1 MIRSIEGL
9 RGLAALL
16 VALFHAYVYG
26 KWGGQPAGWG
36 VLQHAWLFVDLFFV
50 ISGFV
55 MAAAYADRLQTPAML
70 GSYLVRRF
78 FRLYPLHIVTTVAVI
93 LAALGVQTAKW
104 LLARHGVVLGGAAPF
119 AVPFF
124 DPGYFGLEVL
134 LLQGVGILQME
145 IHNYP
150 AWSISVEFWMY
161 LVFGL
166 VMMLVRT
173 RWLRVAFSLAMVAL
187 CVAYFL
193 RIWSSLAPA
202 GVTLD
207 VQGLPRG
214 LLSFFLGVLSC
225 HAWQWIGAGRARAAP
240 TAPTASV
247 ASVAPTSDGR
257 AALGIAQVAALGLA
271 QVAAVGLA
279 LFLVG
284 RQDQLGAAQL
294 AIPFAF
300 AGLLL
305 TLLPDRGLIAR
316 WLQTRPMQWLGL
328 HSYAIY
334 LTHITV
340 YTVLDWPGRVI
351 PEPAKHLVGLLFV
364 AVVLALSA
372 LCYRHI
378 EVPWRERGKRIA
390 RRLEHGW
397 AGRRTPAANP
407 RATGAPFA

>member
-1 MIRSIEGL
+1 M
-9 RGLAALL
+9 L

-26 KWGGQPAGWG
+26 KWGGQLAGWG

-55 MAAAYADRLQTPAML
+55 MAAAYAHRLQTPAML
-70 GSYLVRRF
+70 ASYLVRRF

-134 LLQGVGILQME
+134 LLQGVGILQKE

-193 RIWSSLAPA
+193 RVWLSLAPA
-202 GVTLD
+202 GITLD

-225 HAWQWIGAGRARAAP
+225 HAWAWMGAGRAAAAP
-240 TAPTASV
+240 AAQPSP
-247 ASVAPTSDGR
+247 VAPAAPVAATSG
-257 AALGIAQVAALGLA
+257 ACAALGLA
-271 QVAAVGLA
+271 QVAAVALV

-340 YTVLDWPGRVI
+340 FTVLDWPGRVV

-364 AVVLALSA
+364 AIVLVLSA

-397 AGRRTPAANP
+397 ASPGLRTPAADP
-407 RATGAPFA
+407 RATGAPYA